1 MDGASSSISHPNTSD
16 DHHLVDDFYFSALY
30 DDEEVFPICDEK
42 YAQELQLQEALMSS
56 AISSS
61 KVPISIDQFEV
72 KTPFE
77 ILRGQ
82 SSGSGSFCMI
92 CMDVKPSGE
101 MFTNNSCNHSFCT
114 DCIGRYVATKIQE
127 NISMVKCP
135 DVKCKEV
142 LEPQSCRSFIPQQV
156 FERWESALCESLF
169 LASDR
174 FYCPFKD
181 CSMMLVDDGGE
192 VVTVSECP
200 NCHRLFCAQCR
211 VVWHAGIDCSE
222 FQQLSKDERGRE
234 DIMVMELAHQKQ
246 WRRCPRC
253 MFYVEKTAGCSH
265 ITCRLA
271 LNACVDSNFA
281 MAVDPIMGTVMDVI
295 KKTDRVIERSI
306 LMYLVSW
313 SDEAVETIPV

>member
-16 DHHLVDDFYFSALY
+16 DHHLVDDFYLSALY

-101 MFTNNSCNHSFCT
+101 MFTNNSCSHSFCT

-142 LEPQSCRSFIPQQV
+142 WSHSH
-156 FERWESALCESLF
+156 A
-169 LASDR
+169 DR

-181 CSMMLVDDGGE
+181 FSMMLVDDGGE

-200 NCHRLFCAQCR
+200 NCRRLFCAQCR

-234 DIMVMELAHQKQ
+234 DIMVMELAYQKQ

-253 MFYVEKTAGCSH
+253 KFYVEKTAGCSH

-295 KKTDRVIERSI
+295 KQTD
-306 LMYLVSW
+306 
-313 SDEAVETIPV
+313 